1 MRRRLIVRFL
11 LAYVLITL
19 CTQAL
24 SGSARVIMLRPPG
37 PARFDASL
45 SLWGILQHSL
55 VILGRNVTD
64 LLLPGMS
71 MGALAG
77 VLVSASILLAGAVLF
92 ARGPVKDYHDLCERA
107 RRLAAESAA
116 PHAEDG
122 GEPDMERR
130 LDAVAVRIA
139 GTEDALRAH
148 RADCQAAALLL
159 DAACTQI
166 EVLVE
171 AGSFAQG
178 SGEAGLVQDA
188 LSRIRKANSKIVS
201 YYNDGSLTG

>member
-1 MRRRLIVRFL
+1 MRRKLIVRFL

-24 SGSARVIMLRPPG
+24 SGNARVMLRAPG
-37 PARFDASL
+37 PPRFDASL
-45 SLWGILQHSL
+45 SLWGMLQHSL
-55 VILGRNVTD
+55 TSLGRNLAY
-64 LLLPGMS
+64 LLLPEMD
-71 MGALAG
+71 MGAVAG
-77 VLVSASILLAGAVLF
+77 VLVSASILLAGAGLF
-92 ARGPVKDYHDLCERA
+92 ARGPVKDYHNLCEKV
-107 RRLAAESAA
+107 RRLSAETAW
-116 PHAEDG
+116 PQVEEK

-130 LDAVAVRIA
+130 LDAVAVRVA
-139 GTEDALRAH
+139 GTEDALQAH

-171 AGSFAQG
+171 AGSFAEG

-188 LSRIRKANSKIVS
+188 LSKIRKANSKIV
-201 YYNDGSLTG
+201 